1 MILSVFSAFSANN
14 ALFLVFCSFYLNRK
28 QFLLYQTVYRDL
40 KTFSGFPA
48 QFCLHLSEK
57 PHLHSLFATFTESRH
72 LCLLFQ
78 RFQAVFPLFNA
89 LFPLQSRSFS
99 AFIFY
104 RSFTPYLIAVTGD
117 LSRYTPLSV
126 SNTDKQGNS
135 TYRDKIQAE
144 SSIKKPSR
152 PLRPCFRFSIR
163 LKLIYANVSIFPV
176 KRRFFSCDRRRH
188 PFFTHLSSFKAL
200 STFSAD
206 VLHFPA
212 HLLSQTDHYPPLN
225 AFCTYKK
232 SEALASPRNPALSA
246 LFFSLSRF
254 PDPTI
259 RLRLNRL

>member
-1 MILSVFSAFSANN
+1 MRLFS
-14 ALFLVFCSFYLNRK
+14 LFTLFFLNRK
-28 QFLLYQTVYRDL
+28 RFLLYQTVYRDL

-99 AFIFY
+99 AFTFY
-104 RSFTPYLIAVTGD
+104 RSFTPYLIAATGD

-126 SNTDKQGNS
+126 AMPIGRAIRPYS
-135 TYRDKIQAE
+135 RKIQAE
-144 SSIKKPSR
+144 SGIKKPSR
-152 PLRPCFRFSIR
+152 QLR
-163 LKLIYANVSIFPV
+163 
-176 KRRFFSCDRRRH
+176 

-206 VLHFPA
+206 VLHFFVYPHSRA
-212 HLLSQTDHYPPLN
+212 DHYTP
-225 AFCTYKK
+225 
-232 SEALASPRNPALSA
+232 S
-246 LFFSLSRF
+246 
-254 PDPTI
+254 
-259 RLRLNRL
+259 